1 MSTVTK
7 KVSNYVRKKGFNLS
21 KMSRETGVP
30 YSALYSSLCDD
41 ERERSLRDDEFIAV
55 CNFLNVNPMVFA
67 EEKEVV

>member
-1 MSTVTK
+1 
-7 KVSNYVRKKGFNLS
+7 
-21 KMSRETGVP
+21 MSRETGVP

-55 CNFLNVNPMVFA
+55 CSFLNVNPMVFA